1 MDVIFPKGTPR
12 NVKDG
17 VSQFVNKE
25 LMIKA
30 INEAGMNARYVSTHV
45 FANRGEGK
53 ARNKVGDWLK
63 YRYPAKNEDLKAVWQ
78 FIDLPHKYDWHDFCF
93 TDYQSKTFRK
103 ILFIYHGYALRKSEE
118 KKDAK
123 LRAILGKG
131 STVTSQMNLFEIDE
145 KDRKKGKNDGK
156 DSK

>member
-12 NVKDG
+12 NVQDG

-45 FANRGEGK
+45 FANRGDRH
-53 ARNKVGDWLK
+53 APNKISDWLK
-63 YRYPAKNEDLKAVWQ
+63 YRYPAKIEDLKAVWQ
-78 FIDLPHKYDWHDFCF
+78 YLDLTHKYDWKDFCF
-93 TDYQSKTFRK
+93 TDYQSAEFRK
-103 ILFIYHGYALRKSEE
+103 ILYIYHSYALRKVEE

-123 LRAILGKG
+123 LRATLGRG
-131 STVTSQMNLFEIDE
+131 SDVTVQGTLF
-145 KDRKKGKNDGK
+145 
-156 DSK
+156 